1 MFNKNVVKWKWK
13 KKRRNYIEKLLE
25 KKNERGKNFCWI
37 QERVVVQSL
46 GKGGKGRKES
56 MSARKKEKVRSSGKI
71 RKIVGGGG
79 GGQ

>member
-1 MFNKNVVKWKWK
+1 MK
-13 KKRRNYIEKLLE
+13 EE
-25 KKNERGKNFCWI
+25 KNFCWI
-37 QERVVVQSL
+37 QEWVVVQSL
-46 GKGGKGRKES
+46 GKGGKGRNDS

>member
-1 MFNKNVVKWKWK
+1 
-13 KKRRNYIEKLLE
+13 
-25 KKNERGKNFCWI
+25 
-37 QERVVVQSL
+37 
-46 GKGGKGRKES
+46 